1 MIKNGLIRVW
11 ARDKVGVHPMLMLA
25 DTLLTKSLVL
35 ITSLTNWTSSEIASP
50 VFTQSK
56 SQPAEGFD
64 EMSHKRSTRVE
75 VKRSST
81 CVQIN
86 HFRRANR
93 GTGSTSTCTP
103 PKKKTKKKALARGLE
118 RKPPEN
124 VHKHTAERFC
134 SPSTNHLANC
144 VFEHIEV
151 NARPN
156 SHWKLFPLTRA
167 LKCLGSRPCQHQW
180 APLPSVPLHF
190 FPPIFWL
197 HLCFS
202 SLCSPSCLT
211 AAIQFWQRRFWC
223 NSAGCECHPLIHG
236 HFNENGERNFK

>member
-1 MIKNGLIRVW
+1 MCILCW
-11 ARDKVGVHPMLMLA
+11 C
-25 DTLLTKSLVL
+25 LLTHCSLKALFRSHHLLVEPAQKQQVQFSHRANR
-35 ITSLTNWTSSEIASP
+35 SLPRGSMKCHTNHPRELKWRDLP
-50 VFTQSK
+50 
-56 SQPAEGFD
+56 
-64 EMSHKRSTRVE
+64 
-75 VKRSST
+75 T

-103 PKKKTKKKALARGLE
+103 PKKNKKALARGLE

-180 APLPSVPLHF
+180 APPSPLFPFIF
-190 FPPIFWL
+190 FPLIFWL
-197 HLCFS
+197 RLCFS